1 MHEKIIG
8 IVIKRD
14 FGKLYNIILNRIIKV
29 YKKMILQLIQGQD
42 HLYHTPCKP
51 PYTHSWQRFPHVSYM
66 LLLKLY
72 KKCVI

>member
-1 MHEKIIG
+1 M
-8 IVIKRD
+8 KRLLELLLSETLAR
-14 FGKLYNIILNRIIKV
+14 FITLSLIELYKFI
-29 YKKMILQLIQGQD
+29 KKMILQLIQGQD